1 MEGLNNL
8 PNNVIN
14 LIFRFSSHPIADLL
28 KPCIIE
34 TEEYNII
41 HSNIFYYKSNNSICC
56 RGIDHQSYHNIDSTT
71 NQFISERMEK
81 QVISSVIKHKLNI
94 TYLKDHHLNLLN
106 PIFVHVNKAIIN
118 DIILEDFDYDSQSD
132 DSNQSFL
139 VEY

>member
-14 LIFRFSSHPIADLL
+14 LIVRFCSHPIADQL

-71 NQFISERMEK
+71 NKFISEIIEK
-81 QVISSVIKHKLNI
+81 QVINSIITNKLNI
-94 TYLKDHHLNLLN
+94 KYLKDHHLKLLN
-106 PIFVHVNKAIIN
+106 PNFVHFNKAIIN
-118 DIILEDFDYDSQSD
+118 DILFEDFDDDEYDD
-132 DSNQSFL
+132 
-139 VEY
+139 E